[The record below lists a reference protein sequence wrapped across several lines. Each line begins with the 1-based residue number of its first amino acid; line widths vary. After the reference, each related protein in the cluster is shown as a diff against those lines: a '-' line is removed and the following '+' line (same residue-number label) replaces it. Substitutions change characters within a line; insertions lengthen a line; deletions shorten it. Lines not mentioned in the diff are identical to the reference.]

1 MRIAVYLRVSTDSQT
16 TDNQIPDVERELMK
30 YPDAEIVYFKENET
44 AWKAGHQKELARLK
58 ALIRSGRNK
67 FDILLVWAFDRLTR
81 QGSIDLIREYNFF
94 IKYGVKVISIKE
106 PWLDVPQEFLP
117 VLLSLIGYLA
127 QMESKRRSER
137 TKAGLERVRKYGSKT
152 GRGIGK
158 RGPDKKDKPRKKSG
172 YYLRWA
178 NKQRTGPEPVTAG

>member
-1 MRIAVYLRVSTDSQT
+1 MRIACYLRVSTDNQT
-16 TDNQIPDVERELMK
+16 TDNQVPDIEQELLK
-30 YPDAEIVYFKENET
+30 YPGADVVYFKENES
-44 AWKAGHQKELARLK
+44 AAKAGHQKALAQLK
-58 ALIRSGRNK
+58 ALIRSGRTK
-67 FDILLVWAFDRLTR
+67 FDILLIWAFDRLTR

-158 RGPDKKDKPRKKSG
+158 RGPDKTKRKRSG
-172 YYLRWA
+172 YLNRWI
-178 NKQRTGPEPVTAG
+178 NKGAENIEAISNT